1 MSVLYRSSH
10 SAFIVEIQRER
21 VIVEAREKREREIK
35 REREKRERVVL
46 IIELMLPEITW
57 ECKDE
62 YKTGE
67 RPESKQQFP
76 RFTLMLLLFTFKQM
90 GMGSLTLAFKI
101 WRKGKNKSS

>member
-1 MSVLYRSSH
+1 MRVLDRSCH

-21 VIVEAREKREREIK
+21 GIVEEKENREREIK

-46 IIELMLPEITW
+46 IIELMLPEITR

-62 YKTGE
+62 HKTGE

-76 RFTLMLLLFTFKQM
+76 RFTLMLLRCLP
-90 GMGSLTLAFKI
+90 
-101 WRKGKNKSS
+101 SSKWA